1 MHFDSGWP
9 ARGGLRRGVHPLA
22 DHGASEPAAGWSEG
36 KSGHPRAADLPK
48 LKHSG
53 GSFYFD
59 FCLPCQ
65 PNLILYLGI
74 LSRNMSDTSDPGDL
88 GSIHEHGCSDSPLAG
103 QVMYPLLRLPPWPA
117 SQNQSAFQTCQPQES
132 SIIKKLRICQP
143 CQPLEG

>member
-1 MHFDSGWP
+1 MEGRQP
-9 ARGGLRRGVHPLA
+9 GGGPRLPL
-22 DHGASEPAAGWSEG
+22 GRPAAGPDSLPAGQRGVWA
-36 KSGHPRAADLPK
+36 PPPAADLPK
-48 LKHSG
+48 LKHLG

-103 QVMYPLLRLPPWPA
+103 QGMYPLLILPPLAGQPESKCISNLSA
-117 SQNQSAFQTCQPQES
+117 PGKLKNQKPH
-132 SIIKKLRICQP
+132 ICQP
-143 CQPLEG
+143 CQPLGG